1 MVVSGT
7 GASFFLIL
15 TVLLYFFALFLLWVC
30 DKQTGAQGSV
40 YHPLCMKGKKSLDR
54 IVTFR
59 TLSSQVNEAISG
71 TITRQR
77 LNSN

>member
-7 GASFFLIL
+7 GASFFFIL

-40 YHPLCMKGKKSLDR
+40 YHPLCM
-54 IVTFR
+54 
-59 TLSSQVNEAISG
+59 
-71 TITRQR
+71 
-77 LNSN
+77 